1 MRIRQAVE
9 SDIQDIRSIHQ
20 AAIRHI
26 CSLDYPENVISAWL
40 SGNSD
45 ERYSQRIKEASFWVV
60 EEQVILG
67 FGSVCTEQSKLESLF
82 LTPEARGMR
91 IAAAL
96 LRHLEQVAV
105 GAGVDVLSLNSSL
118 SAKAFYAKHGYRVC
132 NGQESIKLTSGVDLA
147 SIPMSK
153 RVVPNNSF
161 KPNPLRSFKTP
172 SGFSGGSA

>member
-9 SDIQDIRSIHQ
+9 SDVQDIRRIHQ
-20 AAIRHI
+20 AAISQV
-26 CSLDYPENVISAWL
+26 CSSDYSANAISAWL
-40 SGNSD
+40 LGNSD
-45 ERYSQRIKEASFWVV
+45 ERYLRRIKDASFWIV
-60 EEQVILG
+60 EEQVSLG
-67 FGSVCTEQSKLESLF
+67 FGCVCIEQSKLESLF
-82 LTPEARGMR
+82 LAPQARGNG

-105 GAGVDVLSLNSSL
+105 GAGVDVLSLDSSL

-132 NGQESIKLTSGVDLA
+132 DGKPSIRLASGVELA

-161 KPNPLRSFKTP
+161 KPKPLR
-172 SGFSGGSA
+172 GSA